1 MLSKT
6 NMSKYSNRN
15 VYTDSTNAK
24 THLYTHTENIRNIL
38 SA

>member
-1 MLSKT
+1 MLSKF

-15 VYTDSTNAK
+15 IYTDSTNAK
-24 THLYTHTENIRNIL
+24 TYLNTHTENIINIL